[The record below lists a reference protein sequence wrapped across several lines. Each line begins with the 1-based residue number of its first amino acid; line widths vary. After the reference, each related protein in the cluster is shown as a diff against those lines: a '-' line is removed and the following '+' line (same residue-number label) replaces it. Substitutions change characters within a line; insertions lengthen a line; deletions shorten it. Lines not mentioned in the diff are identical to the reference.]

1 MGEMTEDYD
10 LETLAIRFGY
20 DQTQEQEN
28 SEAIFPTSS
37 FRYQSAQQAADRFA
51 GTDIGNVYSR
61 FTNPTVRAFENRL
74 AALEKG
80 ESCVA
85 TASGMAAILS
95 VCMGLLQAGD
105 HLVSSRSVFGTTK
118 VLFER
123 YLTRFGIDVTFVDL
137 TNQDAWAAAIRPNTR
152 LLFLETPSNPLT
164 EVADLNALADLA
176 QAHQA
181 LLVVDN
187 CFCTPALQTP
197 LTLGADLVVHS
208 ATKFLDGQGRMI
220 GGAVVGSEA
229 LIEEGVRGVIRTAGP
244 SMSPFNAWVFLKG
257 LETLSLRMEAHC
269 VRALQLAEWLQTHPA
284 VESVFYPGLASHP
297 QHALAQSQQ
306 SGFGGLLSFRV
317 HGDREAA
324 WQVIDATR
332 MISITANLGDVKT
345 SITHPASTTHC
356 RVAVEERLACGI
368 SENLLRISVGLESLK
383 DIQADLARGLDALA
397 VNQT

>member
-1 MGEMTEDYD
+1 MTEDYD

-37 FRYQSAQQAADRFA
+37 FRYQSAQQAANRFA
-51 GTDIGNVYSR
+51 GTEVGNVYSR

-74 AALEKG
+74 AVLEKG

-164 EVADLNALADLA
+164 EVADLNDLADLA
-176 QAHQA
+176 KAHQA

-208 ATKFLDGQGRMI
+208 ATKFLDGQGRVI

-229 LIEEGVRGVIRTAGP
+229 LIEDGVRGVIRTAGP

-269 VRALQLAEWLQTHPA
+269 DRALQLAEWLQTHPA

-317 HGDREAA
+317 IGGREAA
-324 WQVIDATR
+324 WQVIDATQ